1 MLKIKKT
8 QLTKKD
14 ISKKINSKIGLSKSY
29 TNRITDNLIII
40 LKDLIK
46 NDEINIKNFGT
57 FSITNKDQRI
67 GRNPKN
73 KKSYLIK
80 ARKSLSFK
88 ISHNFN
94 KKINNF

>member
-29 TNRITDNLIII
+29 TNKITDNLIFI
-40 LKDLIK
+40 LKNLIK
-46 NDEINIKNFGT
+46 KDEINIKNFGT
-57 FSITNKDQRI
+57 FRITNKEERI

-88 ISHNFN
+88 ISYNLN
-94 KKINNF
+94 KKINNI

>member
-29 TNRITDNLIII
+29 TDKITDNLIII

-46 NDEINIKNFGT
+46 KDEINIKNFGS
-57 FSITNKDQRI
+57 FSITNKDERI

-73 KKSYLIK
+73 KKSYLIN

-88 ISHNFN
+88 ISYNFN
-94 KKINNF
+94 KKINNI

>member
-1 MLKIKKT
+1 M
-8 QLTKKD
+8 D
-14 ISKKINSKIGLSKSY
+14 Y
-29 TNRITDNLIII
+29 
-40 LKDLIK
+40 
-46 NDEINIKNFGT
+46 
-57 FSITNKDQRI
+57 SITNKDQRI

>member
-29 TNRITDNLIII
+29 TDKITDNLIFI

-46 NDEINIKNFGT
+46 KDEINIKNFGT
-57 FSITNKDQRI
+57 FSITNKDERI

-73 KKSYLIK
+73 RKSYLIK

-88 ISHNFN
+88 ISYSFN
-94 KKINNF
+94 KKINNI

>member
-57 FSITNKDQRI
+57 FSITNKDQRL

>member
-29 TNRITDNLIII
+29 TNRITDNLIFI

-57 FSITNKDQRI
+57 FSITNKDQRV

-73 KKSYLIK
+73 KKTYLIK

-88 ISHNFN
+88 ISNNFN
-94 KKINNF
+94 KKINNI

>member
-29 TNRITDNLIII
+29 TNRITDNLIFI